1 MLRFGFIDLIS
12 AILQSATYA
21 VVVVVPTSVVVAA
34 AIVVPTVAAVVG
46 NISMHMRSPGN

>member
-1 MLRFGFIDLIS
+1 MLQSMLRFGFIDLIS

-21 VVVVVPTSVVVAA
+21 VVVVVPT